1 MKRDYGI
8 DLLKVVAMLMVVML
22 HIMGRGGV
30 NEACAVNTHSVRY
43 LIEQIL
49 YAFCVPAVDC
59 FVLATGY
66 IMSRHVFKYSRIVKL
81 WGEVVFYSFC
91 MTVVAAVFCPWVPIT
106 WRDWINVAFPVA
118 TNQYWFVT
126 MYVALFFTMP
136 FLNHLLNTLSERDL
150 KIMLASGFVLFSLYP
165 SFAAAD
171 LFVLHGGYSYLWF
184 MYLYLVAGY
193 IAGHRDRFDVK
204 LSTLVVGLVVLP
216 VLSFALQVVN
226 SQFNKRFGMSFGL
239 WGCYSSPEVFAQAVV
254 MLLLFSR
261 IRISAAWQQRM
272 VCFAASGVF
281 SVYVLHSNSI
291 FRKMVC
297 WNGRFAPL
305 ADLGIPGMLAGIFGF
320 AVAIFISCIL
330 IDWFRRRISAMLVR
344 QFKMRFAK

>member
-43 LIEQIL
+43 LVEQIW

-81 WGEVVFYSFC
+81 WGQVVFYSFC
-91 MTVVAAVFCPWVPIT
+91 MTAIAAVFCPWVPIT
-106 WRDWINVAFPVA
+106 WRDWINVVFPVA

-136 FLNHLLNTLSERDL
+136 FLNHLLRTLSERDL
-150 KIMLASGFVLFSLYP
+150 NTMLATGFVLFSLYP
-165 SFAAAD
+165 AFAGAD

-184 MYLYLVAGY
+184 VYLYLVAGY
-193 IAGHRDRFDVK
+193 IAGRRERFDVK
-204 LSTLVVGLVVLP
+204 RPVLGVGVVALP
-216 VLSFALQVVN
+216 VLSLFLQVID
-226 SQFNKRFGMSFGL
+226 SQFNKRFGISFGS
-239 WGCYSSPEVFAQAVV
+239 WGGYSSPEVFALAVV
-254 MLLLFSR
+254 LLLLFSSM
-261 IRISAAWQQRM
+261 RISAVWLRNVVGFVAP
-272 VCFAASGVF
+272 GVF

-305 ADLGIPGMLAGIFGF
+305 ADLNILGMLAGIFGS
-320 AVAIFISCIL
+320 AVAILISGIF
-330 IDWFRRRISAMLVR
+330 IDWFRRRMFATLER
-344 QFKMRFAK
+344 QFKMRFTK